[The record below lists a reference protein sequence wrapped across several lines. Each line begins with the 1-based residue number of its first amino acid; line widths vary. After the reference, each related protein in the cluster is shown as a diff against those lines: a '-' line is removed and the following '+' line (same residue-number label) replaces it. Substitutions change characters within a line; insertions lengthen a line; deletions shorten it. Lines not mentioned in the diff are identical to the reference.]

1 VGDLPD
7 YHSYVTPVTVNIP
20 AGEEPES
27 RVAKYQTAPADLP
40 DGSLAYLLTDVKGRL
55 IVVQHEKDRTVET
68 ASGKY
73 VRVKGPAT
81 DEVPATIETLSGK
94 FVRVKGPA
102 TDAVPVSLA
111 DQEIIVR
118 PKGGILAKGSIT
130 SAAAYA
136 TVATRTVT
144 SGKQFQLSKIV
155 VSASKAAW
163 VKFRWN
169 AADISAER
177 NLDDKTLLIEHFPW
191 DYYEMDGDG
200 AKAFDVQAKY
210 DSEAGTVNVEIV
222 GEEV

>member
-1 VGDLPD
+1 VSDLPD

-20 AGEEPES
+20 PGEAPES

-55 IVVQHEKDRTVET
+55 IVVQYAKDRTVET
-68 ASGKY
+68 A
-73 VRVKGPAT
+73 A
-81 DEVPATIETLSGK
+81 GK
-94 FVRVKGPA
+94 FVRVKGHA
-102 TDAVPVSLA
+102 TDEVPVSLTG
-111 DQEIIVR
+111 QEIIVR

-136 TVATRTVT
+136 TVASRIVT

-163 VKFRWN
+163 VKYRWN

-177 NLDDKTLLIEHFPW
+177 LLDDKTLLLEHFPW
-191 DYYEMDGDG
+191 DYYEMLGDG
-200 AKAFDVQAKY
+200 TKAFDVRAKY
-210 DSEAGTVNVEIV
+210 DSEAGTVNVEVV